1 MNLLQKDVALI
12 EPEPSQELRQVL
24 AEVLKAE
31 AQTISE
37 LALRLPSTMGG
48 ATDLIASST
57 STLIVAGIGKS
68 GHIGRKIA
76 STMCSL
82 GTRAIF
88 LHAAEAS
95 HGDLGIMEKDSV
107 VLVLSNSGETPELGD
122 LLAYCKAYGNPI
134 VSITSNAESS
144 LGRVS
149 KICISYGVQKEAC
162 VNGLAPTVSTTASL
176 AIGDALAVGV
186 SHLKHNTP
194 EDFRRFHPGGKL
206 GAQLKKVHEVM
217 HTTNLP
223 FVQPSTYITD
233 VIVTISEKGFGV
245 ALVQS
250 DTNIGLITDGDLR
263 RHAHEL
269 WQCTAADVLSNHEPF
284 CITNEQPLSEAL
296 NLMQSNN
303 ITSLLVFDDK
313 QVFCG
318 LVTLH
323 DCLRAGLQG

>member
-1 MNLLQKDVALI
+1 MSLLQKDVAFI
-12 EPEPSQELRQVL
+12 EPEPSQELGQIL

-37 LALRLPSTMGG
+37 LAVKLPSTMEV

-57 STLIVAGIGKS
+57 SSLIVAGIGKS

-76 STMCSL
+76 STMRSL

-95 HGDLGIMEKDSV
+95 HGDLGIIEKDSV
-107 VLVLSNSGETPELGD
+107 VLLLSNSGETPELGD

-144 LGRVS
+144 LGRAS

-162 VNGLAPTVSTTASL
+162 VNGLAPTVTTTVSL

-186 SHLKHNTP
+186 SYLRQQTP

-206 GAQLKKVHEVM
+206 GAQLKTVHEIM
-217 HTTNLP
+217 RTTDLP
-223 FVQPSTYITD
+223 FVQATTHMTD
-233 VIVTISEKGFGV
+233 VIVTMSEKGLGV

-250 DTNIGLITDGDLR
+250 DTKIGLITDGDLR

-269 WQCTAADVLSNHEPF
+269 WQCTAEDILSNHEPL
-284 CITNEQPLSEAL
+284 CISNEQPLSEAL
-296 NLMQSNN
+296 NIMQSND

-313 QVFCG
+313 QEFCG

-323 DCLRAGLQG
+323 DCLRAGLQE